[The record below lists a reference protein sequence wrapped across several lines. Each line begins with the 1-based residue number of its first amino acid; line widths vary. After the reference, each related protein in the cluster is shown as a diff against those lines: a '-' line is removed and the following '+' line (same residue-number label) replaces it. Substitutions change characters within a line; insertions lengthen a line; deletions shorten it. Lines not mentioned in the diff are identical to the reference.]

1 MVAPSKDYLSEEVAV
16 REIVS
21 QLCEGWNA
29 GSGEAFAAPFT
40 EDADYVIIDGRYV
53 KGRPIIAVGHQ
64 QIFDTVY
71 KGSHNTAVI
80 KGIRFLRDDV
90 ALVHVQ
96 WDLSWQQGEHS
107 AISTLVLTKED
118 GSWGVA
124 AFQNTRVE
132 RKAG

>member
-1 MVAPSKDYLSEEVAV
+1 MEALNKSYVSEEAAV

-21 QLCEGWNA
+21 RVCAGWNV
-29 GSGEAFAAPFT
+29 GSGEAFAAPFA
-40 EDADYVIIDGRYV
+40 EDADYVIIDGRYI

-96 WDLSWQQGEHS
+96 WDLSWQQGENS